1 MLHVAAATAGTV
13 ASRNQALEGARGKNP
28 SAIEKTPMIEAE
40 CPDFLAIRIKFPFCS
55 ESVRDP
61 GIRKAYF

>member
-1 MLHVAAATAGTV
+1 MLHVASTTVATAV
-13 ASRNQALEGARGKNP
+13 SRNQALEEGRVKNP